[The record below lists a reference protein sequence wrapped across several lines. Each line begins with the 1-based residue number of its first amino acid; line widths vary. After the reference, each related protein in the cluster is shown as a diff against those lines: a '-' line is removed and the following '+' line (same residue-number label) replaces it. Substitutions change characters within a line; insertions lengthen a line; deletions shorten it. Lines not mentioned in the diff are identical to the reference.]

1 MSLHLALLL
10 TGEKMVT
17 QAKNG
22 VEKKESDAMRSCLS
36 LHRGQICT
44 GMNSSPSKVDLKY
57 DAHGKRLV
65 FEWVRLSMRQTNA
78 ALGSHRNGANAG
90 VRNERICTCHH
101 SYPIVL
107 IMVHRFTETFV
118 KLFFF
123 FGKPVI
129 WQCTITAVYVFEF
142 SNSETSCGDLSS
154 GCIHNTT
161 DRNSALSTRAYLE
174 HPSPR
179 ALTRDQPRNPF
190 CQEPRHLS
198 KPVHEGRPLLEGE

>member
-1 MSLHLALLL
+1 MERMLEYGMNEFAL
-10 TGEKMVT
+10 VT
-17 QAKNG
+17 TLIQLYLSWFTDSPK
-22 VEKKESDAMRSCLS
+22 LS
-36 LHRGQICT
+36 LT
-44 GMNSSPSKVDLKY
+44 
-57 DAHGKRLV
+57 
-65 FEWVRLSMRQTNA
+65 
-78 ALGSHRNGANAG
+78 
-90 VRNERICTCHH
+90 
-101 SYPIVL
+101 
-107 IMVHRFTETFV
+107 
-118 KLFFF
+118 FFF

-142 SNSETSCGDLSS
+142 SNSETFCDDLSS